1 MGQMKHGTLP
11 TPHVTEWCYLRMRV
25 DGRVVNLGKVRSG
38 AVDVTPSNVTP
49 LPDEMQRIMATGPDH
64 ESQ

>member
-49 LPDEMQRIMATGPDH
+49 LPTKCNGSWRQVH